1 MPILISS
8 IIYLKLICIKRKLFS
23 NTIYVTQL
31 EETFSLPQ
39 KDNPNFKLKA
49 KLHSGNDVKFPFCSD
64 CTNLNEALTMNPK
77 RETIPSSCV
86 ADYKVLDSGA
96 TIVQNNFG

>member
-23 NTIYVTQL
+23 NKICVTQL

-49 KLHSGNDVKFPFCSD
+49 KLHSGNDVKSQHCSD
-64 CTNLNEALTMNPK
+64 CSNINELLTRNPK
-77 RETIPSSCV
+77 EQNIPNSHT
-86 ADYKVLDSGA
+86 ADYIVLDPGA
-96 TIVQNNFG
+96 ILQNNFG